1 MSRMEARRR
10 RKGAFFRKNRLTLIA
25 VGIGVLI
32 VGLVVG
38 WIVSASNPYRSIL
51 RKADVDVEKVQV
63 KQDVVTLTFEGDS
76 VGILSCRSALNALR
90 AKNPPKTVNYR
101 LVKDGEPILSGTV
114 SHVGVKQPNASPRV
128 ETLDREMTL
137 LKLKYELAQSGISAE
152 TEAYQTVG
160 ISGKT
165 IRVTVQTTPQAL
177 QSVVTSLPA
186 ALESVNEQGGGIVR
200 CDVLFT
206 EAEGVFAAVS
216 YDLVYGDTLY
226 SSAFSQD

>member
-1 MSRMEARRR
+1 MTKKHLTRNAVSMEQPFMNNASQIARRM
-10 RKGAFFRKNRLTLIA
+10 GVPANR
-25 VGIGVLI
+25 
-32 VGLVVG
+32 
-38 WIVSASNPYRSIL
+38 PYRCMHTAVWPRENELLI
-51 RKADVDVEKVQV
+51 RTYVIDDYFG
-63 KQDVVTLTFEGDS
+63 TLSSVFTFEGDS

-114 SHVGVKQPNASPRV
+114 SHVGAKQPNTSPRV

-165 IRVTVQTTPQAL
+165 IRVTVKTSPEAL